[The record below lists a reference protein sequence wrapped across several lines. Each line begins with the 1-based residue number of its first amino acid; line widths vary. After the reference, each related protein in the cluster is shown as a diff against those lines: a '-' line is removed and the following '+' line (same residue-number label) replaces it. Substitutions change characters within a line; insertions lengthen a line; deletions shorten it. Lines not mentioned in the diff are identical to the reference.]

1 MIEISIEGDNV
12 DVLANEMKSYLETVI
27 NLINTIKDELD
38 CENENHRKLAIYAS
52 SELVGLIN
60 VFTENVKKVRREVLG
75 LTPEMPF
82 H

>member
-1 MIEISIEGDNV
+1 MIEIAIEGDNV
-12 DVLANEMKSYLETVI
+12 DVLAGEMKSYLDTVL

-52 SELVGLIN
+52 SELVGFIDI
-60 VFTENVKKVRREVLG
+60 FAENIKKVRREVLG
-75 LTPEMPF
+75 LEKSTPF